1 MTKFYSI
8 KDIAVETGVSYH
20 TVYYYIRRGLIE
32 EVSLIGEDQ
41 RVFDEECLRRLKRI
55 VALRA
60 EGTSTHQIREIL
72 KKER

>member
-1 MTKFYSI
+1 MAI
-8 KDIAVETGVSYH
+8 EAGVSYH

-32 EVSLIGEDQ
+32 EAGLMGEDQ

-60 EGTSTHQIREIL
+60 EGASTRQIREIL